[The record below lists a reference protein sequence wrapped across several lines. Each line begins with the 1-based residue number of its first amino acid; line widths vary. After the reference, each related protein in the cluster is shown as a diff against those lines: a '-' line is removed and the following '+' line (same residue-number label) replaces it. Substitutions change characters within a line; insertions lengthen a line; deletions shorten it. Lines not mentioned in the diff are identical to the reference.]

1 MVRLRCYV
9 VFSNW
14 FAGSTLSLLDLRHL
28 GLEHRRHLALVRLAL
43 REDGLHLCLGIP
55 RQLRADRALISAL
68 LFGVGAEVMNG
79 TSVFSISRFR
89 APGIWAEFGRV
100 RAHLREFFLV
110 RRLPLCS
117 VGRDLRVR
125 LLLGLPQPRRLLCR
139 DYVGWGGWTSQL
151 FVSVRRGDG
160 GVDGEGEKRRS
171 YPDARRSRWPVP
183 PARRRG
189 ASGSRPEI
197 PWRP

>member
-1 MVRLRCYV
+1 MVCLRCYV

-14 FAGSTLSLLDLRHL
+14 FAGSTLLLLDLRHL

-117 VGRDLRVR
+117 VCRDLRVR

-139 DYVGWGGWTSQL
+139 VCVGWGRLDESALRHGATGRRWGGR
-151 FVSVRRGDG
+151 VRGKTK
-160 GVDGEGEKRRS
+160 V
-171 YPDARRSRWPVP
+171 VP
-183 PARRRG
+183 
-189 ASGSRPEI
+189 
-197 PWRP
+197 

>member
-1 MVRLRCYV
+1 MVCLRCYV

-14 FAGSTLSLLDLRHL
+14 FAGSTLLLLDLRHL

-43 REDGLHLCLGIP
+43 REYGLHLCLGIP

-100 RAHLREFFLV
+100 RARTCESFSWYAAS
-110 RRLPLCS
+110 LCA
-117 VGRDLRVR
+117 L
-125 LLLGLPQPRRLLCR
+125 
-139 DYVGWGGWTSQL
+139 
-151 FVSVRRGDG
+151 
-160 GVDGEGEKRRS
+160 
-171 YPDARRSRWPVP
+171 
-183 PARRRG
+183 
-189 ASGSRPEI
+189 
-197 PWRP
+197 